1 MVSSLGP
8 GSAEE
13 TFFLL
18 SPKANVF
25 WAKCYVVASQNK
37 VQVVEPFMEFVK
49 ALSEEPVQPHIDS
62 SGPMG
67 VLDSDEA
74 TGK

>member
-1 MVSSLGP
+1 MVSGLGP

-13 TFFLL
+13 TLLL
-18 SPKANVF
+18 SPKANAF
-25 WAKCYVVASQNK
+25 WAKCSEVASQNK
-37 VQVVEPFMEFVK
+37 VPVVEPFTEFVK
-49 ALSEEPVQPHIDS
+49 ALSQEPVQLHIDS

-74 TGK
+74 TRK